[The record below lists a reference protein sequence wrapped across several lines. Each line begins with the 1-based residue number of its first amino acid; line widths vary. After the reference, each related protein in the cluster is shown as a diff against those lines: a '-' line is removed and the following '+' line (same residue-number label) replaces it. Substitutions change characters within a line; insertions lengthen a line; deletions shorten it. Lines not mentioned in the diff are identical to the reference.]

1 MRDIDGVLLE
11 QVLRGTVRVW
21 AMAKLVSA
29 VVVAIRQQGEAIRR
43 DGEERENEGLVMER
57 GREG

>member
-29 VVVAIRQQGEAIRR
+29 AVVAIRQQGEAIRR

>member
-11 QVLRGTVRVW
+11 QVLRGTIRVF
-21 AMAKLVSA
+21 AMAKLVS
-29 VVVAIRQQGEAIRR
+29 VDVVAIRQHGEAIRR